1 MIETKYEKSGDV
13 AVVTMANPPANT
25 FTMELG
31 AGLEGA
37 VHRAASEGA
46 RALVL
51 QADGPLFCGG
61 ADVHLF
67 AGSTAGQAREMFANG
82 FRLIN
87 AGGGAVPGYRRGPRD
102 VFRGGPGAGPGL

>member
-1 MIETKYEKSGDV
+1 MIETKYEKIGDV

-37 VHRAASEGA
+37 VRREVSEEA

-51 QADGPLFCGG
+51 QAEGPLFCGG
-61 ADVHLF
+61 
-67 AGSTAGQAREMFANG
+67 GSGHVAYG
-82 FRLIN
+82 
-87 AGGGAVPGYRRGPRD
+87 V
-102 VFRGGPGAGPGL
+102 